1 MLSIQE
7 QLADELAQLEM
18 ANQRRE
24 TISAPQ
30 HGDWFTNDLFGL
42 SRDPHV
48 IARAKAALDQY
59 GAGSRAS
66 RALGGDSPLH
76 KEAEELAADWLEAPR
91 ALLFPSGWQA
101 CAGVLGALVG
111 RGDVIFCDRM
121 LHASL
126 IDGARLTRAR
136 RVITPHLD
144 LAALENALRQSMGA
158 RRRLIATE
166 GVFSMDGTAPNL
178 VRLSELAVEYDAWL
192 LIDEAHSA
200 GVLGPRGRGAWGAAC
215 EEGALD
221 ANLVSRIVTG
231 GKALGCAGAFVLG
244 SSELRSLMLTKA
256 RSFLFTTAPSPAV
269 TGALCGAIERIQEL
283 DQERVQLRTHAR
295 HLAQELDLP
304 TPAGAIVPVPIGS
317 SERALDLTLK
327 LRAQGIQV
335 RAVRPP
341 TVPNGES
348 RIRIVLHSS
357 QTTAQIDQLV
367 EALRNL
373 DWTQNSIPQERTSAS
388 RALWVVGTDTDVG
401 KTVAS
406 AGLLHALRTLG
417 RCGYCKPVQTG
428 SEDPL
433 SSDTNEIRRLVP
445 DLLTCTPSIELPL
458 PASPHEAAA
467 AVGVQIDVPQLN
479 SWLDEQLRRQTSGVL
494 VVEPAGGL
502 HVPLTPEVLT
512 SDWCAQRSEALVLVA
527 RSGLGT
533 LNHTLLTLEALI
545 TRNLHPR
552 ALILVGTPHESNRR
566 TLAERAACPV
576 VELPLLE
583 PLTSDSIKAWALS
596 SGLPEILEPLFS

>member
-7 QLADELAQLEM
+7 QLADELTQLERTH
-18 ANQRRE
+18 QRRE

-42 SRDPHV
+42 SQDPHV

-76 KEAEELAADWLEAPR
+76 MEAEALVADWLGAPR

-144 LAALENALRQSMGA
+144 LAALENALRQSKGA

-200 GVLGPRGRGAWGAAC
+200 GVLGPKGRGAWAAAC

-244 SSELRSLMLTKA
+244 SSELRALMLTKA

-283 DQERVQLRTHAR
+283 DQERIQLRTQAR

-304 TPAGAIVPVPIGS
+304 TPAGAIVPIPIGS
-317 SERALDLTLK
+317 SERAMEVALK
-327 LRAQGIQV
+327 LRDQGIQV

-341 TVPNGES
+341 TVPHGES
-348 RIRIVLHSS
+348 RIRVVLHSN
-357 QTTAQIDQLV
+357 QTTTQIDQLV

-373 DWTQNSIPQERTSAS
+373 DWTPNSTPKKQASAA
-388 RALWVVGTDTDVG
+388 RALWVLGTDTDVG

-406 AGLLHALRTLG
+406 AGLLHALQTLG

-428 SEDPL
+428 SQDPL
-433 SSDTNEIRRLVP
+433 GSDTNEVQRLAPEVLVCAP
-445 DLLTCTPSIELPL
+445 AIELPL

-467 AVGVQIDVPQLN
+467 AVETRIDLLQLN
-479 SWLDEQLRRQTSGVL
+479 GWLNEQLRKQTSGVL

-502 HVPLTPEVLT
+502 HVPLTTEVLT
-512 SDWCAQRSEALVLVA
+512 SDWCAQRGEDLVLVA

-533 LNHTLLTLEALI
+533 LNHTLLTMEALI

-552 ALILVGTPHESNRR
+552 ALILVGTPHDSNRR
-566 TLAERAACPV
+566 TLVERVGCPV

-596 SGLPEILEPLFS
+596 SGMPEILKPLFP